1 MKRFGQIVLIV
12 AFLIVVFSACKK
24 DDRIPYVPV
33 NFQLSL
39 NQPAYQELK
48 TPGNSVSITGGVRGI
63 IVYCNYAD
71 DYVALERNC
80 PYQPFN
86 DSARI
91 YIDSTGLF
99 AVCKHCNS
107 KFFLMD
113 GSIVEGVAGQNLLQY
128 NTYLENNILYI
139 TNQY

>member
-1 MKRFGQIVLIV
+1 MKRFTYIILTVLIL
-12 AFLIVVFSACKK
+12 FIGFSSCKK

-33 NFQLSL
+33 NIQLSL
-39 NQPAYQELK
+39 NQPEFQELK
-48 TPGNSVSITGGVRGI
+48 TPGNSVTISGGVRGI
-63 IVYCNYAD
+63 IIHCNYAD
-71 DYVALERNC
+71 DYVAWERNC
-80 PYQPFN
+80 PHEPSN

-99 AVCKHCNS
+99 AVCKHCKS

-139 TNQY
+139 SNQY

>member
-1 MKRFGQIVLIV
+1 MKKCGFILFILMIFVV
-12 AFLIVVFSACKK
+12 AFSNCKK

-33 NFQLSL
+33 NFQLPL
-39 NQPAYQELK
+39 NQPQYQELK
-48 TPGNSVSITGGVRGI
+48 TPGNSVTISGGVRGI
-63 IVYCNYAD
+63 IVHCNYAD

-80 PYQPFN
+80 PYEPFN
-86 DSARI
+86 DSARV

-99 AVCKHCNS
+99 AICKHCNS

-113 GSIVEGVAGQNLLQY
+113 GSIVEGVAGQNLLKY